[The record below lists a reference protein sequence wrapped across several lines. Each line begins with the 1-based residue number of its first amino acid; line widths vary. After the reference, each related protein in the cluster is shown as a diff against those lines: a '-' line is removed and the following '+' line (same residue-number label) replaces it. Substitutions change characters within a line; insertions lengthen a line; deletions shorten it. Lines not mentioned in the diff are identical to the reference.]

1 MNHTQTTE
9 EMGLL
14 PNNLWAHGIVDADAV
29 VTAVPAAASQ
39 PSTAPTPPPVS
50 QPSSGPMTAIS
61 PDLGGAAPILRRYGS
76 PTLRA
81 DLDQYQEVLLQF
93 DGLSYNQFLAL
104 LR

>member
-1 MNHTQTTE
+1 MRMQW
-9 EMGLL
+9 LL
-14 PNNLWAHGIVDADAV
+14 LFPQP
-29 VTAVPAAASQ
+29 PANPAQPLLRHRSAS
-39 PSTAPTPPPVS
+39 
-50 QPSSGPMTAIS
+50 PMTAIA